1 MYITLNT
8 EYRWLFTV
16 SSMKCLRLNTSA
28 LPCYRRLGPQRR
40 SCSATSC
47 SSLASGG
54 YRCSQPVWQE
64 PSRRALSILYPS
76 SYRGSQRSIIVT
88 SASSSSPSSES
99 GDKVLRTISDNGQV
113 SVIVATGTRLVQ
125 EACERHKTA
134 PTASAALGRALMG
147 TLLMAT
153 FRGEGEKCQVTFR
166 GDGPLGSM
174 QIIADASG
182 NVKGK
187 VSNPNADP
195 PLRADGKLNV
205 GGAVGRGILAVVRSL
220 PFTEKGW
227 QKPYTGMVPIVS
239 GEVAEDLNHYLL
251 ESEQTQSAVGLGV
264 SITRDLEIDAAG
276 GFLVQ
281 CLPFVEEETVSQLEQ
296 NIANMGPLSTLIR
309 EGATARDLTEKL
321 LHGLGSSDAGFGL
334 TPSFGPCEP
343 SELRERM
350 ASAVAALG
358 REEVQ
363 SILEE
368 QGKVE
373 VTCEFCKDTYHF
385 YEEEIMK
392 MVESAENL

>member
-1 MYITLNT
+1 M
-8 EYRWLFTV
+8 
-16 SSMKCLRLNTSA
+16 
-28 LPCYRRLGPQRR
+28 
-40 SCSATSC
+40 
-47 SSLASGG
+47 
-54 YRCSQPVWQE
+54 
-64 PSRRALSILYPS
+64 
-76 SYRGSQRSIIVT
+76 
-88 SASSSSPSSES
+88 
-99 GDKVLRTISDNGQV
+99 RTISDNGQV